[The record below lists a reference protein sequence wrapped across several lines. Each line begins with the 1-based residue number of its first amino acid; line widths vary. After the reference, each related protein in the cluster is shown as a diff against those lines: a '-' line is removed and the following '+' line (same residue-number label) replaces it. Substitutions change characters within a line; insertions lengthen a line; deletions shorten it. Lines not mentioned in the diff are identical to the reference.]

1 MKNKDDKT
9 TNDEAAFD
17 ALSRRYSEIPE
28 SEDRQWIVKH
38 NDEGLYLPAYGT
50 DESRSVLI
58 EWTAIDEP
66 MKALQIA
73 RQLSHKQWMTRE
85 MAADFLDL
93 VFRHFGW
100 KKGFPCL

>member
-1 MKNKDDKT
+1 MKTKD
-9 TNDEAAFD
+9 TNPTSDEASFD
-17 ALSRRYSEIPE
+17 ALTRSYADIPE
-28 SEDRQWIVKH
+28 REDRQWIVKH
-38 NDEGLYLPAYGT
+38 ADEGLYLPAYGT

-73 RQLSHKQWMTRE
+73 RQLSHKRWMTRE
-85 MAADFLDL
+85 MVADFLDL
-93 VFRHFGW
+93 AFRHFGW